1 MNSRPSCPSHS
12 RTRVVP
18 PPSRPELAW
27 LHDGVR
33 FRATLWP
40 DVRFETETAAGR
52 WKVAEPDEEALASA
66 ALGVGAAQWRRYLE
80 YAPVPVREFLG
91 RFQLNRMAALAV
103 AINCPGLAG
112 ELAVTPALTAFLAAH
127 RELRGRGGPA
137 WDEIEAVHE
146 RDGVFGV
153 LQWLGLPASR
163 QTLAVLRNI
172 VDPDL
177 PRQLLEPLR
186 AALWDPEAVWAL
198 VHAPALTDEKLA
210 AACHPLAA

>member
-1 MNSRPSCPSHS
+1 MATP
-12 RTRVVP
+12 
-18 PPSRPELAW
+18 PELVW
-27 LHDGVR
+27 LHDGTR

-40 DVRFETETAAGR
+40 DVSFETETAPGR
-52 WKVAEPDEEALASA
+52 WEAAEPDEEALASA
-66 ALGVGAAQWRRYLE
+66 ALGVGATQWRRYLE
-80 YAPVPVREFLG
+80 YAPVPVREFIG

-103 AINCPGLAG
+103 AIKCPGLAG
-112 ELAVTPALTAFLAAH
+112 ELAAAPALTAFLAAH
-127 RELRGRGGPA
+127 RDLRGGGGPA
-137 WDEIEAVHE
+137 WEEIEAVHE

-186 AALWDPEAVWAL
+186 AALWEPAAVWAL
-198 VHAPALTDEKLA
+198 EHAPALTDEKLA
-210 AACHPLAA
+210 AACQPLAA